1 MSALQDSLFI
11 SANIEKLQGSFVLR
25 AGQWYSDLLNWICVH
40 EFTQD
45 LHTKIEN
52 LLAVANVEP
61 TVKYV
66 GVYVRRVGTTGGVQF
81 QK

>member
-66 GVYVRRVGTTGGVQF
+66 GV
-81 QK
+81 